1 METEMARAYSQD
13 LRDRV
18 LEAAASGLSVRQAA
32 ARFGIGVSTAIVWV
46 RRVRTTGEDKPRRQ
60 GPPRRSKLDAH
71 ADFLLG
77 LIATDPAIT
86 LNEMQVRLAEEQAM
100 TAGVGT
106 LWRFFAARAITFKKK
121 RARGRAGQTGRVGR
135 A

>member
-1 METEMARAYSQD
+1 MARAYSQD

-32 ARFGIGVSTAIVWV
+32 ARFGVGVSTAIVWV
-46 RRVRTTGEDKPRRQ
+46 RRVRATGEDKARPQ
-60 GPPRRSKLDAH
+60 GQPRRSKLDAH

-86 LNEMQVRLAEEQAM
+86 LKEMQDRLVGERAM

-106 LWRFFAARAITFKKK
+106 LWRFFAARAITFKKN
-121 RARGRAGQTGRVGR
+121 RARGRAGQAGR
-135 A
+135 AGRA